1 MDSKLRLSVQTGDW
15 YDELFGADEGA
26 DEAFRFIK
34 ECGFDVLDYN
44 IDHQLS
50 VRSLIKG
57 EMTDYFDVSD
67 EEFVARFVTVKEAMK
82 RQGISMGQA
91 HAPFPLY
98 VEGRE
103 DINDFLIKVVEKQC
117 ALCQFLECPALVV
130 HPYTNP
136 ADKEEEKRINLEM
149 YRKMIPA
156 GKKYGV
162 TLCLEN
168 MFAWFNGHAT
178 LGACGEAAEACWYI
192 DTLNAEAG
200 QDIFGYCF
208 DVGHANLCSRNIRQE
223 LQTLGHRL
231 TILHIHDN
239 DGQSDQH
246 QMPYAGKVGTD
257 WQGFMDGLK
266 DIQYEGTLN
275 FETFASL
282 KGGIPQ
288 ELFGAKL
295 KFLHEVGVYFQK
307 KINEA

>member
-103 DINDFLIKVVEKQC
+103 DINDFLIKV
-117 ALCQFLECPALVV
+117 LTGRP
-130 HPYTNP
+130 
-136 ADKEEEKRINLEM
+136 
-149 YRKMIPA
+149 
-156 GKKYGV
+156 
-162 TLCLEN
+162 
-168 MFAWFNGHAT
+168 
-178 LGACGEAAEACWYI
+178 
-192 DTLNAEAG
+192 
-200 QDIFGYCF
+200 CF
-208 DVGHANLCSRNIRQE
+208 TTTQV
-223 LQTLGHRL
+223 
-231 TILHIHDN
+231 
-239 DGQSDQH
+239 
-246 QMPYAGKVGTD
+246 
-257 WQGFMDGLK
+257 
-266 DIQYEGTLN
+266 
-275 FETFASL
+275 
-282 KGGIPQ
+282 
-288 ELFGAKL
+288 
-295 KFLHEVGVYFQK
+295 
-307 KINEA
+307 